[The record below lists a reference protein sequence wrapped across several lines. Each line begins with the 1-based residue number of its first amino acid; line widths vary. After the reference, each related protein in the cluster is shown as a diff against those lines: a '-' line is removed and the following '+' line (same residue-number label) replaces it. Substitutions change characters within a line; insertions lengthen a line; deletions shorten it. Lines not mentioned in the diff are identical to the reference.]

1 MAVKG
6 EEMLLDKNAQALDR
20 PSDLPYEEIMKLDKA
35 HTEQV
40 IQRLINEAGKKDTD
54 LLLDQGA
61 VDWKVELAIKILST
75 TTASIPHVALRL
87 KTGHPDHLLR
97 IIKKRGQTPTS

>member
-1 MAVKG
+1 MKAEKI
-6 EEMLLDKNAQALDR
+6 LLDKNPKALDR
-20 PSDLPYEEIMKLDKA
+20 PSDLPYAEIMKLDEA

-40 IQRLINEAGKKDTD
+40 IQRLISEAGKNDTD

-87 KTGHPDHLLR
+87 KTGDPGNLLR
-97 IIKKRGQTPTS
+97 LIKKRGQTPSA